1 MDEMLKSQKRSLVRN
16 WEKHFDAKLEDAL
29 TDKGLEK
36 FWSGKTSLQKADSM
50 LTSAAINMAFE
61 SFLDK
66 LLFGAEDMAA
76 IVIGLGGCQDEE
88 EHDEEPCNIK
98 NGAPYKI
105 ARVED
110 GKAIFIEDDEFETEE
125 AAKAEIQ
132 ERVNHSTHTLSDFCV
147 IQVQVCK

>member
-1 MDEMLKSQKRSLVRN
+1 MAKERTVRERKESIKSL
-16 WEKHFDAKLEDAL
+16 WERCFGMKME
-29 TDKGLEK
+29 
-36 FWSGKTSLQKADSM
+36 
-50 LTSAAINMAFE
+50 
-61 SFLDK
+61 DK
-66 LLFGAEDMAA
+66 LTEEGIKYFWDDSTTVSEAGDLLTGAVIHDLIDTIADDVFGKVSGVVIIRGEDN
-76 IVIGLGGCQDEE
+76 E

-110 GKAIFIEDDEFETEE
+110 GKVTFIEDDEFETEE